1 MVKNTWR
8 KNAKQPTAP
17 LAESCMFLMTFLIY
31 RLGQAVMTLNTDWN
45 LEVDPKRSFSAPAGW
60 TYGTEDDFR
69 RAVEN
74 NDPDESWDSFIKPV
88 KTWLNFHTSPWD
100 ETSLVYCYHTARA
113 AAQQMTD
120 HGKRIQRKYNDQ
132 LAQIKDLKGGDA

>member
-1 MVKNTWR
+1 
-8 KNAKQPTAP
+8 
-17 LAESCMFLMTFLIY
+17 
-31 RLGQAVMTLNTDWN
+31 MTLNTAWN
-45 LEVDPKRSFSAPAGW
+45 LEVDPKRSISPPAGW

-120 HGKRIQRKYNDQ
+120 HGKRIQRKYNEQ
-132 LAQIKDLKGGDA
+132 LAQIKD